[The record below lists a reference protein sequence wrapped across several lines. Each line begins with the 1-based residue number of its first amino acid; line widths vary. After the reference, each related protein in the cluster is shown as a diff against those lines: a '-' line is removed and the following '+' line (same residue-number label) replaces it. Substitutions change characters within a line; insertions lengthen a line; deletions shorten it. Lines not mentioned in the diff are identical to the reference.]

1 MMDDLRSRRLQSAPH
16 DDLELDRVMDWKRAR
31 QTLVA
36 SRREKA
42 ANALLM
48 EHLRDAPDA
57 LLRRG

>member
-1 MMDDLRSRRLQSAPH
+1 MTFALDDYEAHRMMIWSWI
-16 DDLELDRVMDWKRAR
+16 VMDWKRAR

-48 EHLRDAPDA
+48 EHIRDAPDA